1 MAIVTY
7 VLGNCPGCGRND
19 SFGNVDVFGGQTVFQ
34 GCKKCN
40 YHVRIPL
47 PKLKKKIVYLD
58 QFFFSHTFRGQEK
71 RFLDAAARIE
81 RASSLQ
87 LLVAPYSSIHED
99 ETHLWSGRD
108 ELFRFMKGVSRG
120 HKFQYAQEVHRMQL
134 LRAFEAW
141 REKSSAGYQCE
152 EQDALHGDIH
162 GWDGYFRIEVG
173 RYMGEVNLIR
183 SLKNESVEGLV
194 GLFDGW
200 RNLETTFEEDLQAEY
215 EVAGKAHLDFYLQY
229 LGRIASGDHSAM
241 LGAPVITM
249 VVGSMVR
256 RLLRQG
262 THADDCLRVCAQF
275 LMQSEHFKQTPHQ
288 LLSARMHATMKS
300 MVKSG
305 NFTNKALALRKFNGY
320 FYDVEHISTYA
331 PYCDAIVMDQLMA
344 DLVRKSTVN
353 LEARYGTKVFS
364 LNNWPEFL
372 EWLDSLE
379 QGITPEHQTGLS
391 VAYPGLS
398 F

>member
-1 MAIVTY
+1 MAIVTN
-7 VLGNCPGCGRND
+7 VLGDCPGCGRKD
-19 SFGNVDVFGGQTVFQ
+19 SFGNVGVFGGQMVFR

-71 RFLDAAARIE
+71 RFLDAAALIE

-108 ELFRFMKGVSRG
+108 ELFRFMKGISRG
-120 HKFQYAQEVHRMQL
+120 HKFQYAQEVHRIQL

-141 REKSSAGYQCE
+141 CENSIAGYQCE
-152 EQDALHGDIH
+152 EKDALHGDVH
-162 GWDGYFRIEVG
+162 SWDSYLRIEG
-173 RYMGEVNLIR
+173 ARYLGDVNLIR
-183 SLKNESVEGLV
+183 ALKNESVEGLI

-200 RNLETTFEEDLQAEY
+200 RNLMTTFEEDLQAEY
-215 EVAGKAHLDFYLQY
+215 SVAAKAHLDFYLQY
-229 LGRIASGDHSAM
+229 IGRIASGDHSAT
-241 LGAPVITM
+241 LNAPSITLI
-249 VVGSMVR
+249 VESMVH
-256 RLLRQG
+256 RLLRQDIP
-262 THADDCLRVCAQF
+262 ADDCLRICAQF

-305 NFTNKALALRKFNGY
+305 NFTNKKLAHRKFNGY

-353 LEARYGTKVFS
+353 LEERYGTRVFS

-372 EWLDSLE
+372 EWLNSLE
-379 QGITPEHQTGLS
+379 WGITPEHQAGLS

-398 F
+398 S

>member
-1 MAIVTY
+1 MAIVSY
-7 VLGNCPGCGRND
+7 VLGNCPGCGRKD
-19 SFGNVDVFGGQTVFQ
+19 SFGNVDVFGGQVLFQ
-34 GCKKCN
+34 GCKACD
-40 YHVRIPL
+40 YRLRVPL

-58 QFFFSHTFRGQEK
+58 QFFFSHAFRGREK

-81 RASSLQ
+81 RAAALQ

-99 ETHLWSGRD
+99 ETHLWSARN
-108 ELFRFMKGVSRG
+108 ELFRFMKSVSRG
-120 HKFQYAQEVHRMQL
+120 HTFRNAQEVHRVQL

-141 REKSSAGYQCE
+141 RRNSPACYQCE
-152 EQDALHGDIH
+152 KKDALHGDIH
-162 GWDGYFRIEVG
+162 SWDSYFRIEVG
-173 RYMGEVNLIR
+173 RYTGDVNLIR
-183 SLKNESVEGLV
+183 SLKKESVEGLV

-200 RNLETTFEEDLQAEY
+200 RKLGTTFEEDLLAEY
-215 EVAGKAHLDFYLQY
+215 GVAAKSHLDFYLQY
-229 LGRIASGDHSAM
+229 IARIVSGDHTAM
-241 LGAPVITM
+241 LDAPAVTI
-249 VVGSMVR
+249 VVESMTN
-256 RLLRQG
+256 RLLQLG
-262 THADDCLRVCAQF
+262 TPTDHCLRICAQF

-305 NFTNKALALRKFNGY
+305 NFTNKENAIRKFNGY

-331 PYCDAIVMDQLMA
+331 PYCDAFVMDQPMA
-344 DLVRKSTVN
+344 ELVRKSTVN
-353 LEARYGTKVFS
+353 LEERYGTKVFS
-364 LNNWPEFL
+364 LNNWPELL

-379 QGITPEHQTGLS
+379 QAITSEHQAALA